1 MRSIVLM
8 LAGVIFTLLMPAA
21 AVHAEELEPAAA
33 EEGIYDIAMLQTGYT
48 DIEQTPVIPG
58 TEAVPELAA
67 EDAALILEA
76 VLTNPEFFPAP
87 LTESGSAWNG
97 SQWVT
102 TADFPWLMPAEYEA
116 LKSQLSSRIWAGEV
130 LNRYDGINYGP
141 SGKESYYNLDM
152 SLVVANMHAM
162 GFAGEYWVR
171 DDGVK
176 MFGPYIMCAANLS
189 VHPRGSLVESSL
201 GTCIVCD
208 TGSFAY
214 RNPNMLD
221 IAVSW

>member
-1 MRSIVLM
+1 MRSIVL
-8 LAGVIFTLLMPAA
+8 TLAA
-21 AVHAEELEPAAA
+21 AVLALSLPAVTVNAEELEPAAA
-33 EEGIYDIAMLQTGYT
+33 EESIYDIGMLQSGNFGS
-48 DIEQTPVIPG
+48 EQAVTIPE
-58 TEAVPELAA
+58 TEASVETVPV
-67 EDAALILEA
+67 DAAAILET
-76 VLTNPEFFPAP
+76 VLADTAAYPTI
-87 LTESGSAWNG
+87 LTECGSAWNG

-102 TADFPWLMPAEYEA
+102 TADYPWLMPAEYEA
-116 LKSQLSSRIWAGEV
+116 LKSQLSSRIWAGDV
-130 LNRYDGINYGP
+130 LNSYDGINYGP

-176 MFGPYIMCAANLS
+176 LFGQYIICAANLS

-208 TGSFAY
+208 TGTFAY